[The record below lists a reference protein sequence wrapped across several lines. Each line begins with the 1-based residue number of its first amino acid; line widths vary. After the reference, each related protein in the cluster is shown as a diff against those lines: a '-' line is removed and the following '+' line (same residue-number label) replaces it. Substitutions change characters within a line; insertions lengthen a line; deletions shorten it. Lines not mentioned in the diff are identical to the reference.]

1 MVGILHTLIRWSI
14 TYYMLWYIIDNP
26 EQIRISTYILY
37 MLTIVKGSHPPPF
50 FPSALLPRHFPS
62 LLARHFWRAT
72 KKPAS
77 QTLSCLP
84 SGNLTVRY
92 WTWPIEKVDLPLKNG
107 WISSSQTLS
116 WPESKGSML
125 ISHSEPLV
133 YLRVKET
140 PNPILGGFPGKIDP
154 PAWLTTCYPLV
165 MADIAMENHYFL
177 MSKSTISMG
186 HGFKFANC
194 NSLPVNHPPKR
205 PPSWHVKIIPKWLGL
220 PHCAPGLWS
229 SIPNNPR
236 PNHESTAVLI

>member
-1 MVGILHTLIRWSI
+1 
-14 TYYMLWYIIDNP
+14 
-26 EQIRISTYILY
+26 

-62 LLARHFWRAT
+62 LLARHFWRAA

-92 WTWPIEKVDLPLKNG
+92 WTWPIEIVDLPLKNG

-116 WPESKGSML
+116 LPESKGNML

-133 YLRVKET
+133 YQRVKET

-165 MADIAMENHYFL
+165 MADIAMENHHFL
-177 MSKSTISMG
+177 MIKSTISMG
-186 HGFKFANC
+186 HGFKFAKC
-194 NSLPVNHPPKR
+194 NSLPGRV
-205 PPSWHVKIIPKWLGL
+205 SVKIQFFLSCLGF
-220 PHCAPGLWS
+220 HTTKMGS
-229 SIPNNPR
+229 VIPNLHRTSPMKWW
-236 PNHESTAVLI
+236 HCFSLHIFSG